1 MKSSL
6 TEGDD
11 GTAWPCDPYINK
23 NKHQYVRKFQFCN
36 YLNSVTREKKQAA
49 RVGEGSNELLIESYI
64 KHKDMGKLI
73 NFHLLKHREV
83 NRN

>member
-11 GTAWPCDPYINK
+11 GTTWPCDPYISK

-36 YLNSVTREKKQAA
+36 YLNSVTREKKQGCTTSAG
-49 RVGEGSNELLIESYI
+49 VGGVMNY
-64 KHKDMGKLI
+64 
-73 NFHLLKHREV
+73 
-83 NRN
+83 